1 MRYFDNNATTKMES
15 DLAERFAK
23 LCVEEYANPNSMH
36 SFGLREAR
44 YLEEARRKIAR
55 SLSSD
60 PREIYFTSCAT
71 ESINW
76 ILRSSVLFKG
86 RKKRIVTTSIEHK
99 AVLNTLK
106 DLKASSDIDYTTVG
120 PERNGIVKVAKLLD
134 EVDEETFL
142 VSLMAVNNV
151 TGAIQPY
158 EEIGEELRKRN
169 VLFHLDAVQTIGKI
183 PIDFVSCFCDYASF
197 SAHKFH
203 GPKGVGVTYIR
214 QGAPIR
220 PLITGGGQERGMRS
234 GTQNVPGT
242 AIAATALQ
250 RAVECT
256 QESSSRLREYQHRI
270 KETVEELDGVVNTP
284 ENSISNTVNASFAGI
299 RSEVLVN
306 ALSEEGVFVG
316 TSSAC
321 SSRGDGGQY
330 VLDSMGLDFSLASSS
345 IRISMSRFTTEEDVA
360 FLIEKLKKTVPL
372 LKF

>member
-1 MRYFDNNATTKMES
+1 
-15 DLAERFAK
+15 
-23 LCVEEYANPNSMH
+23 
-36 SFGLREAR
+36 
-44 YLEEARRKIAR
+44 
-55 SLSSD
+55 
-60 PREIYFTSCAT
+60 
-71 ESINW
+71 
-76 ILRSSVLFKG
+76 
-86 RKKRIVTTSIEHK
+86 
-99 AVLNTLK
+99 
-106 DLKASSDIDYTTVG
+106 
-120 PERNGIVKVAKLLD
+120 
-134 EVDEETFL
+134 
-142 VSLMAVNNV
+142 
-151 TGAIQPY
+151 
-158 EEIGEELRKRN
+158 
-169 VLFHLDAVQTIGKI
+169 
-183 PIDFVSCFCDYASF
+183 
-197 SAHKFH
+197 
-203 GPKGVGVTYIR
+203 
-214 QGAPIR
+214 
-220 PLITGGGQERGMRS
+220 MRS

-330 VLDSMGLDFSLASSS
+330 VLDSMGLDFSLASGS